1 MGKCGETQTRH
12 GRNFKIFMGAV
23 KMTDLGIAQTCHG
36 AVVFILIGIIPMTN
50 LDGNELSFC

>member
-1 MGKCGETQTRH
+1 MGKCGETQTR
-12 GRNFKIFMGAV
+12 
-23 KMTDLGIAQTCHG
+23 HG

>member
-1 MGKCGETQTRH
+1 MVAIVYMFIGINT
-12 GRNFKIFMGAV
+12 
-23 KMTDLGIAQTCHG
+23 MTDLGIAQTRHG